1 VSFATRLLSSNPGA
15 QVSDALTGSLVTR
28 GAKGPWSEGAM
39 EYIASSTPS
48 GTNTI
53 TFSSI
58 PSTYKHLQ
66 IHAHSC
72 TGRTTNTTDGAYVR
86 YNSDSG
92 SNYQYSYVNASVA
105 SHNSGSQGSPTG
117 YNYLFFHGT
126 QQNNDGFSATILTIL
141 NYASTSVYKTGVWN
155 GGSTNDGS
163 YGEIGMG
170 GGVWRSTSAINSITI
185 YTETGSNY
193 IAGTRFDLY
202 GIKES

>member
-1 VSFATRLLSSNPGA
+1 VSLPSRMMGAYPSIQVSTLLSGTLSTP
-15 QVSDALTGSLVTR
+15 SKS
-28 GAKGPWSEGAM
+28 GPWSEGAM

-53 TFSSI
+53 TFSTI

-72 TGRTTNTTDGAYVR
+72 TGRVNNTTDGAYVR

-92 SNYQYSYVNASVA
+92 SNYQYSYTNASVA
-105 SHNSGSQGSPTG
+105 THSGGSQGSPAG

-126 QQNNDGFSATILTIL
+126 QQNNDGFGATILTIL

-163 YGEIGMG
+163 YGEIAMG